1 MTEEIQQTSE
11 KTETERINLAQF
23 ELAKKI
29 QENRSKYLVMNQVPS
44 KTRERFD
51 ELSKEEF
58 DGHYGFTLQRLL
70 DMYDGLCRTGHEE
83 IFIALEEISQK
94 MAYLQ
99 QQLNDIKDK
108 KEPEKKGIWENRRK
122 QGA

>member
-1 MTEEIQQTSE
+1 MTEDNQITNE
-11 KTETERINLAQF
+11 KPELTETQRIEAMKEQLR
-23 ELAKKI
+23 
-29 QENRSKYLVMNQVPS
+29 ENYRSKYLVMNQVPS

-70 DMYDGLCRTGHEE
+70 DVYDGLCRTGHEE
-83 IFIALEEISQK
+83 IFAVLEELSQK

-99 QQLNDIKDK
+99 QQLNDIKEK
-108 KEPEKKGIWENRRK
+108 QIPQKKGLWDDRK
-122 QGA
+122 KLGA